1 MKKLY
6 FNNIVKTKEYNDI
19 IQSING
25 RQTVVIHEC
34 TEEAFLLLA
43 SVISRDE
50 NKQTIIITADD
61 VKAYKLYHTLSLF
74 TENAYHLRSK
84 QSSLYGVDALSRESM
99 NSRLAVL
106 DRLVNGENMTV
117 IASIEAYSNILMD
130 KKSYQELSFNVD
142 NDMEVDIHDISRRLT
157 EMGYSNVSFIEGK
170 GQYTIRGGIVDVFS
184 PYHDNPCRI
193 ELFDNEI
200 DSLRIFD
207 PKTQRSI
214 ENVNNYRVIPCC
226 EILLSPD
233 QAESVRKK
241 MESSIESRMT
251 SISEIDDKRAIEENL
266 RRLGEKAGE
275 ALRNGD
281 YIYNIEFFSP
291 YLPIKTYNVG
301 DYLENDA
308 VVVFHEPNAIRESRK
323 DSYDD
328 FIMKF
333 TELYGNGQVIREQEH
348 IFKDFHQ
355 SISNIKTRLSLML
368 YNNTLKNNID
378 FQVEKLVSVR
388 SRESNQYY
396 AKIDDLAK
404 DINRLKYNGYKIYL
418 ELGSEETA
426 YKIQESLKKSNC
438 DVALAFNLKTEL
450 LSGQAAIVIGYAERG
465 IDFPDLKLMVL
476 TEKDILGSKIRRK
489 KSPKK
494 HKASKIDTFTDLKP
508 GDYVVHEHHGI
519 GIYKSIEKIE
529 VKGIQKDYLAIHY
542 RGGDKLFVPVDQMD
556 LIQKYIGSES
566 VRPKINKMTG
576 PEWFKAK
583 ARAQKAIDDMAE
595 ELIELYSKR
604 QNSKGFAFSQDNE
617 WQRGFENSFPYQ
629 ETDDQ
634 LRCIDEIKEDM
645 MRSVPMDRLLCGDVG
660 FGKTEVAL
668 RAIFK
673 AVMDGKQAVILVPTT
688 ILAQQHFSNMVERFK
703 QYPVKIEMLSRFRT
717 AAHQKKIIENLSK
730 GLIDVV
736 VGTHK
741 LLSKDVR
748 YKDLGL
754 LVIDEEQRFGVR
766 HKEMI
771 KQIRTNIDVL
781 TLTATPIPRTLNMS
795 MIGIRDMSIIEEP
808 PGERYPIQTFVMES
822 NESFIKE
829 AIIKEV
835 SRGGQ
840 VYYVHNRVRDI
851 IEKAER
857 IRKLVPGI
865 KIAVAHGQMS
875 ERQLENIMIE
885 FINKEHDVLICT
897 TIIETGMDIANVN
910 TMIIN
915 NADKLGLAQLYQLRG
930 RVGRSNKTAF
940 AYLTYEKDKLL
951 TEIAEKRL
959 KAIKEFTEFGSGFK
973 IAMRDLE
980 IRGAGNIIGSQQSGH
995 LAAIG
1000 YDLYVKMMERTLS
1013 KKKTTTDEKETIDTI
1028 IELDVDGY
1036 ISSKYIVDEEQ
1047 KIEIYK
1053 KISVIENKEDVND
1066 VIEEIIDRFGN
1077 IPEEVNNL
1085 IKISYI
1091 KSIARNLNIIAIRQ
1105 MGAIISIEFKDNK
1118 SISQELVGAI
1128 MENYQKDFKFDA
1140 ANKPI
1145 LKFFLSSTKQG
1156 DVLSSLENMF
1166 EKIYNYCTTI
1176 KLN

>member
-1 MKKLY
+1 MGKLY
-6 FNNIVKTKEYNDI
+6 FNNIVKTNEYQEI
-19 IQSING
+19 AQSINS
-25 RQTVVIHEC
+25 RHTVLLHDC
-34 TEEAFLLLA
+34 TEEALLLLA
-43 SVISRDE
+43 SVISTE
-50 NKQTIIITADD
+50 KNKQIMILTADD
-61 VKAYKLYHTLSLF
+61 VKAYKLYHTISLL

-84 QSSLYGVDALSRESM
+84 QSTLYGVDALSRENM

-106 DRLVNGENMTV
+106 DRMINEENIIV
-117 IASIEAYSNILMD
+117 IASIEAYNNILMD
-130 KKSYQELSFNVD
+130 KKSYQKLAFDVD
-142 NDMEVDIHDISRRLT
+142 NDMEVDIQDISLKLT
-157 EMGYSNVSFIEGK
+157 KMGYSNVSFIEGK
-170 GQYTIRGGIVDVFS
+170 GQYTIRGGIVDIFS

-193 ELFDNEI
+193 ELFDNEV

-214 ENVNNYRVIPCC
+214 ENIKSYRVIPCC

-233 QAESVRKK
+233 QADNVRLK
-241 MESSIESRMT
+241 MEDSIEARLT
-251 SISEIDDKRAIEENL
+251 LISKLNDKRTIEENL
-266 RRLGEKAGE
+266 RKLGEKAGE

-281 YIYNIEFFSP
+281 YMYNIEFFSP
-291 YLPIKTYNVG
+291 FLPIKTYNFG
-301 DYLENDA
+301 DYLKNGA

-323 DSYDD
+323 GSYDD

-333 TELYGNGQVIREQEH
+333 SELYSNGQVIREQEQ
-348 IFKDFHQ
+348 IFKDFDQ
-355 SISNIKTRLSLML
+355 SISNIKTRLSLLL
-368 YNNTLKNNID
+368 YNNTLKSNIN
-378 FQVEKLVSVR
+378 FHVEKLVSVR

-396 AKIDDLAK
+396 AKIPDLAR
-404 DINRLKYNGYKIYL
+404 DINRLKYNGYKVYL
-418 ELGSEETA
+418 ELSSVDTA
-426 YKIQESLKKSNC
+426 NKIQESLKEANC
-438 DVALAFNLKTEL
+438 DVALAFQSKTEL
-450 LSGQAAIVIGYAERG
+450 LSGQAAIIIGYAERG
-465 IDFPDLKLMVL
+465 IDFPDLKLIIL
-476 TEKDILGSKIRRK
+476 TEKDIIGNRIRRK
-489 KSPKK
+489 KTPKK

-566 VRPKINKMTG
+566 IRPKINKMTG

-583 ARAQKAIDDMAE
+583 VRAQRAIDDMAE

-604 QNSKGFAFSQDNE
+604 QNSKGFSFSQDNE
-617 WQRGFENSFPYQ
+617 WQRGFENAFQFQ

-645 MRSVPMDRLLCGDVG
+645 MKPVPMDRLLCGDVG

-688 ILAQQHFSNMVERFK
+688 ILAQQHFSNMAERFK

-717 AAHQKKIIENLSK
+717 PAHQKKIIESLNK

-741 LLSKDVR
+741 LLSKEI
-748 YKDLGL
+748 KFEDLGL

-766 HKEMI
+766 HKELI

-808 PGERYPIQTFVMES
+808 PGERYPIQTFVMEF
-822 NESFIKE
+822 NEGFIKE
-829 AIIKEV
+829 AIIKEI

-840 VYYVHNRVRDI
+840 VYFVHNRVRDI

-857 IRKLVPGI
+857 LRKLVPGI
-865 KIAVAHGQMS
+865 KIAVAHGQMG
-875 ERQLENIMIE
+875 ERQLENIMVE
-885 FINKEHDVLICT
+885 FINKEHDVLVCT

-910 TMIIN
+910 TIIIS

-940 AYLTYEKDKLL
+940 AYLTYEKDKALA
-951 TEIAEKRL
+951 EIAEKRL

-1000 YDLYVKMMERTLS
+1000 YDLYVKMIERTLN
-1013 KKKTTTDEKETIDTI
+1013 KKKTAIDEKEIIDTI
-1028 IELDVDGY
+1028 IELDIDGF
-1036 ISSKYIVDEEQ
+1036 IPSKYIMDEEQ

-1066 VIEEIIDRFGN
+1066 VLEEIIDRYGN
-1077 IPEEVNNL
+1077 IPQEVNNL

-1091 KSIARNLNIIAIRQ
+1091 KSIANNLNVIALRQ
-1105 MGAIISIEFKDNK
+1105 IGASVNIEFKNNK
-1118 SISQELVGAI
+1118 SISQELVAAI
-1128 MENYQKDFKFDA
+1128 MENYREDFKFDVT
-1140 ANKPI
+1140 NKPI
-1145 LKFFLSSTKQG
+1145 LKYFLTSTRQTE
-1156 DVLSSLENMF
+1156 VLSSLENMF
-1166 EKIYNYCTTI
+1166 EKLYNDCITM
-1176 KLN
+1176 KSN

>member
-1 MKKLY
+1 
-6 FNNIVKTKEYNDI
+6 
-19 IQSING
+19 
-25 RQTVVIHEC
+25 
-34 TEEAFLLLA
+34 
-43 SVISRDE
+43 
-50 NKQTIIITADD
+50 
-61 VKAYKLYHTLSLF
+61 
-74 TENAYHLRSK
+74 
-84 QSSLYGVDALSRESM
+84 
-99 NSRLAVL
+99 
-106 DRLVNGENMTV
+106 
-117 IASIEAYSNILMD
+117 
-130 KKSYQELSFNVD
+130 
-142 NDMEVDIHDISRRLT
+142 
-157 EMGYSNVSFIEGK
+157 
-170 GQYTIRGGIVDVFS
+170 
-184 PYHDNPCRI
+184 
-193 ELFDNEI
+193 
-200 DSLRIFD
+200 
-207 PKTQRSI
+207 
-214 ENVNNYRVIPCC
+214 
-226 EILLSPD
+226 
-233 QAESVRKK
+233 
-241 MESSIESRMT
+241 
-251 SISEIDDKRAIEENL
+251 
-266 RRLGEKAGE
+266 
-275 ALRNGD
+275 
-281 YIYNIEFFSP
+281 
-291 YLPIKTYNVG
+291 
-301 DYLENDA
+301 
-308 VVVFHEPNAIRESRK
+308 
-323 DSYDD
+323 
-328 FIMKF
+328 
-333 TELYGNGQVIREQEH
+333 
-348 IFKDFHQ
+348 
-355 SISNIKTRLSLML
+355 
-368 YNNTLKNNID
+368 
-378 FQVEKLVSVR
+378 
-388 SRESNQYY
+388 
-396 AKIDDLAK
+396 
-404 DINRLKYNGYKIYL
+404 
-418 ELGSEETA
+418 
-426 YKIQESLKKSNC
+426 
-438 DVALAFNLKTEL
+438 
-450 LSGQAAIVIGYAERG
+450 
-465 IDFPDLKLMVL
+465 
-476 TEKDILGSKIRRK
+476 
-489 KSPKK
+489 
-494 HKASKIDTFTDLKP
+494 
-508 GDYVVHEHHGI
+508 
-519 GIYKSIEKIE
+519 
-529 VKGIQKDYLAIHY
+529 
-542 RGGDKLFVPVDQMD
+542 
-556 LIQKYIGSES
+556 
-566 VRPKINKMTG
+566 
-576 PEWFKAK
+576 
-583 ARAQKAIDDMAE
+583 MAE

-604 QNSKGFAFSQDNE
+604 QNAKGFAFSQDNE

-851 IEKAER
+851 IDKAER

-885 FINKEHDVLICT
+885 FINKEHDVLVCT

-940 AYLTYEKDKLL
+940 AYLTYEKDRLL

-1105 MGAIISIEFKDNK
+1105 ISAIISIEFKDNK

-1145 LKFFLSSTKQG
+1145 LKFFLSSTKQV

>member
-6 FNNIVKTKEYNDI
+6 FNNIIKTKEYQDI
-19 IQSING
+19 VQSING
-25 RQTVVIHEC
+25 KQTVLLHDC
-34 TEEAFLLLA
+34 TEEALLLLT
-43 SVISRDE
+43 SVVSTEE
-50 NKQTIIITADD
+50 NKQIIVLTADD
-61 VKAYKLYHTLSLF
+61 VKAYKLYHTISLM

-84 QSSLYGVDALSRESM
+84 QSTLYGVDALSRENM

-106 DRLVNGENMTV
+106 DRIVNEENIIV
-117 IASIEAYSNILMD
+117 VASIEAYTNILMD
-130 KKSYQELSFNVD
+130 KNIYQELAFNVD
-142 NDMEVDIHDISRRLT
+142 SDMTIDIQDISHKLI

-170 GQYTIRGGIVDVFS
+170 GQFTIRGGIVDIFS

-214 ENVNNYRVIPCC
+214 ENVKKYRVIPCC
-226 EILLSPD
+226 EILLNPE
-233 QAESVRKK
+233 QAENVRLK
-241 MESSIESRMT
+241 MEESVESRMA
-251 SISEIDDKRAIEENL
+251 SIAQIDDKRTIEENL
-266 RRLGEKAGE
+266 KRLGEKAGE

-281 YIYNIEFFSP
+281 YMYNIEFFSP

-301 DYLENDA
+301 DYLKSSA
-308 VVVFHEPNAIRESRK
+308 VVVIHESNAIRESRK

-333 TELYGNGQVIREQEH
+333 TELYGTGQVLSEQES
-348 IFKDFHQ
+348 IFKDYDQ
-355 SISNIKTRLSLML
+355 AVSNIKTRLSLLL
-368 YNNTLKNNID
+368 YNNSLKNNID
-378 FQVEKLVSVR
+378 FQVQKLVSVR
-388 SRESNQYY
+388 SRDTNQYY
-396 AKIDDLAK
+396 AKIGDLAS

-418 ELGSEETA
+418 ELGSIETA
-426 YKIQESLKKSNC
+426 NKIQATLKESNC
-438 DVALAFNLKTEL
+438 DVALAFQSKTEL
-450 LSGQAAIVIGYAERG
+450 LSGQAAIIIGYAERG
-465 IDFPDLKLMVL
+465 IDFPDLKLIVL
-476 TEKDILGSKIRRK
+476 TEKDIIGSKSRRK
-489 KSPKK
+489 KTSKK

-566 VRPKINKMTG
+566 IRPKINKMTG

-583 ARAQKAIDDMAE
+583 ARAQRAIDDMAE

-604 QNSKGFAFSQDNE
+604 QNSKGFSFSQDNE

-629 ETDDQ
+629 ETEDQ

-645 MRSVPMDRLLCGDVG
+645 MRPIPMDRLLCGDVG

-688 ILAQQHFSNMVERFK
+688 ILAQQHFTNMVERFK

-717 AAHQKKIIENLSK
+717 PAHQKKIIENLNK

-741 LLSKDVR
+741 LLSKEVK

-766 HKEMI
+766 HKELI

-808 PGERYPIQTFVMES
+808 PGERYPIQTFVMEL

-840 VYYVHNRVRDI
+840 VYFIHNRVRDI
-851 IEKAER
+851 NEKAEK

-885 FINKEHDVLICT
+885 FINREHDVLVCT

-910 TMIIN
+910 TMVIS

-940 AYLTYEKDKLL
+940 AYLTYEKDKVL

-1000 YDLYVKMMERTLS
+1000 YDLYVKMMERTLN
-1013 KKKTTTDEKETIDTI
+1013 KKKTDIVETEVVDTI
-1028 IELDVDGY
+1028 IELDVDGF
-1036 ISSKYIVDEEQ
+1036 IPSKYISDEEQ

-1066 VIEEIIDRFGN
+1066 VLEEIIDRFGN
-1077 IPEEVNNL
+1077 IPQEVNNL

-1091 KSIARNLNIIAIRQ
+1091 KSIANNLNVIALRQ
-1105 MGAIISIEFKDNK
+1105 IGTTVNIEFNDNK
-1118 SISQELVGAI
+1118 DISQKLVAAI
-1128 MENYQKDFKFDA
+1128 MENYQKDFKFDS

-1145 LKFFLSSTKQG
+1145 LKYFLSSTKQVE
-1156 DVLSSLENMF
+1156 VLNSLENMF
-1166 EKIYNYCTTI
+1166 EKLYNYCTTI
-1176 KLN
+1176 KPN